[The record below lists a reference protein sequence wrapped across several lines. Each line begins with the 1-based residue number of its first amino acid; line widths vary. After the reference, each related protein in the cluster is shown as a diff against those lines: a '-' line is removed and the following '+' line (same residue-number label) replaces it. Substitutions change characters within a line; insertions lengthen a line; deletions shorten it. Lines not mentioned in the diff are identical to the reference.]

1 MDPLFKFYFDMQVV
15 IFGIGIA
22 NALVVVRG
30 RGWGF
35 EYFDFYFDQ
44 SQYSDDDVQQIFSE
58 DILLLLLLGL
68 VVVQNIREVRHC
80 SISFINYWLGGRSNN
95 LFLIIASEEICPW
108 CGGRVL

>member
-1 MDPLFKFYFDMQVV
+1 MDPLFKFYFDMPVV

-35 EYFDFYFDQ
+35 EYFYFYFDQ
-44 SQYSDDDVQQIFSE
+44 SQYSDDDAQQIFSE